1 MINSKNY
8 ALEKRIA
15 YLEKKLNVKNE
26 ANVDA
31 FTRTSLYEIIR
42 NNSRNENVRLLEE
55 FMGVLD
61 DNQIANLADK
71 CVQLMNSDQLSELRW
86 HYKI

>member
-31 FTRTSLYEIIR
+31 FTRTNLYEIIR
-42 NNSRNENVRLLEE
+42 NNRRSENIRLLEE
-55 FMGVLD
+55 FMEVLD

-71 CVQLMNSDQLSELRW
+71 CIQLMNGDQLAEFR
-86 HYKI
+86 

>member
-71 CVQLMNSDQLSELRW
+71 CVQLMNSDQLSELR
-86 HYKI
+86 